1 MRLLNMLN
9 KGALKFVNNRILLA
23 SLDNLNRCWKK
34 NKNRLD
40 SFIKKKNLVY
50 IVKLSISYHKNFFN
64 IFIYFKEFIIEEFH
78 IMLIHC
84 YFN

>member
-9 KGALKFVNNRILLA
+9 KGALKFVNNQILLA

-40 SFIKKKNLVY
+40 SFIKKKKLVY
-50 IVKLSISYHKNFFN
+50 IVKLSISYHKKFFQ
-64 IFIYFKEFIIEEFH
+64 YFYLF
-78 IMLIHC
+78 
-84 YFN
+84 

>member
-9 KGALKFVNNRILLA
+9 KGALKFVNNQILLA

-40 SFIKKKNLVY
+40 SFIKKNLVY
-50 IVKLSISYHKNFFN
+50 IVKLSISYHKKFFS
-64 IFIYFKEFIIEEFH
+64 IFLFI
-78 IMLIHC
+78 LKSL
-84 YFN
+84 

>member
-9 KGALKFVNNRILLA
+9 KGALKFVNNQILLA

-40 SFIKKKNLVY
+40 SFKKKKNLVY
-50 IVKLSISYHKNFFN
+50 IIKLSISYYKKFFQ
-64 IFIYFKEFIIEEFH
+64 YFYLF
-78 IMLIHC
+78 
-84 YFN
+84 